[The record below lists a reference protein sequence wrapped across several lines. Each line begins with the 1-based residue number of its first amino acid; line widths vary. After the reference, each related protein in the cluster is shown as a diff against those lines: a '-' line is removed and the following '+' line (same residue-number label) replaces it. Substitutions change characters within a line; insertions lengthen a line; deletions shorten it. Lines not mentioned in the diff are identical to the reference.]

1 MNKQNFDKL
10 AEEVERRLKT
20 REKRKR
26 KRMKVSG
33 AALKELQKIIIN
45 SPKK

>member
-1 MNKQNFDKL
+1 MDKQNFDL
-10 AEEVERRLKT
+10 MAEETEKRLAA

-33 AALKELQKIIIN
+33 AALKELQKIIMN

>member
-10 AEEVERRLKT
+10 ANEVEKRLKA

-26 KRMKVSG
+26 KRMRVSG
-33 AALKELQKIIIN
+33 AAVKKLQKIIIA
-45 SPKK
+45 K